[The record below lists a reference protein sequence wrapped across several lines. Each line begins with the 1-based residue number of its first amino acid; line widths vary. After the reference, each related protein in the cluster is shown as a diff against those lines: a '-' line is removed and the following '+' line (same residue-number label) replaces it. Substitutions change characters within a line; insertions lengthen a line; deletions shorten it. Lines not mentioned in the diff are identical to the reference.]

1 MAESRREEALERYRA
16 KRDFQK
22 TAEPPGGEV
31 APGTSVFVV
40 QKHAARRLHYDL
52 RLQFGDTLK
61 SWAVPQGPS
70 LDPKIRR
77 LAVHTEDHP
86 LEYADFEKPI
96 PKGQYGAGA
105 MIVWDR
111 GSWIPMGDREAD
123 YRNGTLKF
131 RLSGEKLGG
140 GWMLVRL
147 KPKDG
152 ERADNWLLIKERD
165 PYARPGQGDQ
175 LLEERPES
183 VLSGR
188 RVEQLLED
196 DEPSAPAP
204 KRQARPVRP
213 ATLPGAVKAPL
224 PDQVRPQLA
233 TPAARVPDGEEWL
246 HEIKLD
252 GYRTL
257 ARLEAGAVRLLTR
270 TGQDWTERYGLLA
283 KAFAALPCKQALVD
297 GEIVVQDANGI
308 ASFAALQD
316 ALAEGRTHE
325 LICFAFD
332 LLHLDGYDLTAV
344 PLLERKRALAAL
356 LEPVVSPT
364 TALQLSE
371 HVQGNGRAFFEQAS
385 RLGLEGVISKRADS
399 SYQQVRTRSW
409 LKVKC
414 RLSEEF
420 PIVGYSPS
428 DVAGGIGALL
438 LADPQDGG
446 LRYVGRVGTGFSMSE
461 MKRLHARLDALR
473 TRQPPVALPAEE
485 KRKGIVW
492 VRPALIAEVEY
503 GNRTA
508 DGILRHAVYK
518 GLRADKVEDEEP
530 ATTPRSPPV
539 QAERKQYVTDADL
552 AQIWV
557 TNPDRAMFGAGG
569 PTKLEL
575 ALYYA
580 RVGDWMLPELIRR
593 PVSLVRCPLGRIQDC
608 FFQRHAHAGMPDA
621 LRTIA
626 LTEEGKKEK
635 ADYLYV
641 EDARGLLSLAQF
653 GTIEFHS
660 WGCRVDQPERPD
672 RLVFDLDP
680 DESLPWR
687 EVVDAAFEV
696 RDALAAQGLAPFL
709 KTTGGKG
716 LHLVV
721 PIQRR
726 RSWDEVTRFCESFAR
741 QMAAAA
747 PRRFTAN
754 MAKAQR
760 RGRVYLDYL
769 RNQRSATA
777 VAAYSLRA
785 RPGVPASTPLAWD
798 ELRQL
803 DDPADLNYASVPERL
818 ASGLVDPWAGIE
830 QAARA
835 LPRAAGPK
843 RSRRA

>member
-1 MAESRREEALERYRA
+1 MAVAEGRRADALERYRA
-16 KRDFQK
+16 KRDFRK

-70 LDPKIRR
+70 LDPKVRR

-86 LEYADFEKPI
+86 LEYADFEEPI
-96 PKGQYGAGA
+96 PKGQYGGGA

-111 GSWIPMGDREAD
+111 GSWIPMGDAEAD
-123 YRNGTLKF
+123 YRKGTLKF

-147 KPKDG
+147 KPKEG
-152 ERADNWLLIKERD
+152 ERGDNWLLIKERD

-188 RVEQLLED
+188 AVEELLD
-196 DEPSAPAP
+196 DEAPSAPASP
-204 KRQARPVRP
+204 PRTTRRVRP
-213 ATLPGAVKAPL
+213 SALPGALKAPL
-224 PDQVRPQLA
+224 PEQVRPQLA
-233 TPAARVPDGEEWL
+233 TPSARVPEGEEWL

-257 ARLEAGAVRLLTR
+257 ARLEAGAARLLTR

-283 KAFAALPCKQALVD
+283 KAFAALPCRQALVD
-297 GEIVVQDANGI
+297 GEIVVQDDNGI

-325 LICFAFD
+325 LVCFAFD

-356 LEPVVSPT
+356 LGPVVSPT

-371 HVQGNGRAFFEQAS
+371 HVSGNGRAFFEQAS

-399 SYQQVRTRSW
+399 SYQQARTRSW

-420 PIVGYSPS
+420 TIVGYNPS
-428 DVAGGIGALL
+428 EAAGGIGALL
-438 LADPQDGG
+438 LADPLDGG

-473 TRQPPVALPAEE
+473 TRPAPVVLPAGE

-518 GLRADKVEDEEP
+518 GLRADKLEDEG
-530 ATTPRSPPV
+530 AAQVANAPPKV
-539 QAERKQYVTDADL
+539 ERKRYVTDADL

-557 TNPDRAMFGAGG
+557 TNPDRVMFGAGG

-580 RVGDWMLPELIRR
+580 QVGDWLLPELIRR
-593 PVSLVRCPLGRIQDC
+593 PVSLVRCPLGRIKDC
-608 FFQRHAHAGMPDA
+608 FFQRHARPGMPEA
-621 LRTIA
+621 VKTIA
-626 LTEEGKKEK
+626 LTEQGSEEK

-641 EDARGLLSLAQF
+641 EDARGLLALAQF

-672 RLVFDLDP
+672 RLVLDLDP

-687 EVVDAAFEV
+687 EVAAAAFEV
-696 RDALAAQGLAPFL
+696 KDALAARGLVPFL

-716 LHLVV
+716 LHVVV

-726 RSWDEVTRFCESFAR
+726 RSWAEVAALLRGVRAR
-741 QMAAAA
+741 DGGRGAPPLHRQHGQGPA
-747 PRRFTAN
+747 PRADLSRLSAQP
-754 MAKAQR
+754 AQR
-760 RGRVYLDYL
+760 HRGRRLFAPGAPRGARLDAARL
-769 RNQRSATA
+769 GGAGTA
-777 VAAYSLRA
+777 R
-785 RPGVPASTPLAWD
+785 RPGRS
-798 ELRQL
+798 ELRYC
-803 DDPADLNYASVPERL
+803 PGTAG
-818 ASGLVDPWAGIE
+818 SG
-830 QAARA
+830 AR
-835 LPRAAGPK
+835 
-843 RSRRA
+843 